1 MIKRQTTNLNSNTPP
16 MEENSLKSLKNRPK
30 WLSFIKDKVLPT
42 IGGSIKFIGEVSGIT
57 GLQKVGELLKER
69 AEGDM
74 AAKEIL
80 EEFESMKMDFLIE
93 LSNADASE
101 LEAIRKQ
108 EIERM
113 KLNGG
118 RVDWLMGAVVLSG
131 IGLMILVVCSMLW
144 IPIPESN
151 QRLVDITFGAVMSIA
166 TSIFSYY
173 VGSSRSSRL
182 KDETINKVID

>member
-1 MIKRQTTNLNSNTPP
+1 MNIPKTAES
-16 MEENSLKSLKNRPK
+16 SLKALKSRPK
-30 WLSFIKDKVLPT
+30 WLSFITSKVLPIVGASLEV
-42 IGGSIKFIGEVSGIT
+42 IGDVSGID
-57 GLQKVGELLKER
+57 GLVR
-69 AEGDM
+69 VGDM
-74 AAKEIL
+74 LKAKAEENPSAKEIYL
-80 EEFESMKMDFLIE
+80 EFESMKLDFLVE
-93 LSNADASE
+93 LSEADANE

-108 EIERM
+108 ELDRM

-182 KDETINKVID
+182 KDETINKAID

>member
-1 MIKRQTTNLNSNTPP
+1 MI
-16 MEENSLKSLKNRPK
+16 EENTLKSLKNRPK
-30 WLSFIKDKVLPT
+30 WLAFLSTRVIPT
-42 IGGSIKFIGEVSGIT
+42 IGSSLKVIGDVSGIV
-57 GLQKVGELLKER
+57 GLQKVGELLKAKVNDEP
-69 AEGDM
+69 
-74 AAKEIL
+74 AAKEVYD
-80 EEFESMKMDFLIE
+80 EFQAMKLDFLIE
-93 LSNADASE
+93 LSQADANE

-108 EIERM
+108 ELSRM

-118 RVDWLMGAVVLSG
+118 KVDWLMGAVVLSG
-131 IGLMILVVCSMLW
+131 IGLLILVVCSMLW

-151 QRLVDITFGAVMSIA
+151 QRIVDITFGAVMSIA

>member
-1 MIKRQTTNLNSNTPP
+1 MITSKN
-16 MEENSLKSLKNRPK
+16 EENSLKSLQNRPK
-30 WLSFIKDKVLPT
+30 WLRFIAEKVLPVLGT
-42 IGGSIKFIGEVSGIT
+42 SIKVIGNVSGLD
-57 GLQKVGELLKER
+57 GLQRIGTLLQDKAMEEPACKELYN
-69 AEGDM
+69 
-74 AAKEIL
+74 
-80 EEFESMKMDFLIE
+80 EFEAMKLDFLIE
-93 LSNADASE
+93 LSEADASE

-108 EIERM
+108 ELDRM

-144 IPIPESN
+144 IPIPDSN

-182 KDETINKVID
+182 KDETINKAID

>member
-1 MIKRQTTNLNSNTPP
+1 MQTTESQ
-16 MEENSLKSLKNRPK
+16 ENSLKSLKNRPK
-30 WLSFIKDKVLPT
+30 WLTFITAKVLP
-42 IGGSIKFIGEVSGIT
+42 ILGGSLKVIGDLSGIA
-57 GLQKVGELLKER
+57 GLQKVGDVLKDKAKDEPALQEVY
-69 AEGDM
+69 AEY
-74 AAKEIL
+74 
-80 EEFESMKMDFLIE
+80 ESMKIDFLIE

-108 EIERM
+108 ELDRM

-131 IGLMILVVCSMLW
+131 IGLLILVVCSMLW

>member
-1 MIKRQTTNLNSNTPP
+1 
-16 MEENSLKSLKNRPK
+16 MEENSLKSLQNRPK
-30 WLSFIKDKVLPT
+30 WLTFITDKVLPT
-42 IGGSIKFIGEVSGIT
+42 IGGSIKFIGDVSGIT
-57 GLQKVGELLKER
+57 GLQKVGAILKER
-69 AEGDM
+69 AEEDM

-108 EIERM
+108 ELDRM

-144 IPIPESN
+144 IPIPENN

>member
-1 MIKRQTTNLNSNTPP
+1 MAES
-16 MEENSLKSLKNRPK
+16 SLKPLKNRPK
-30 WLSFIKDKVLPT
+30 WLSFVLNKVLPT
-42 IGGSIKFIGEVSGIT
+42 IGSSFEIIGDVSGIN
-57 GLQKVGELLKER
+57 GLERIGTLLKEK
-69 AEGDM
+69 ADNEPS
-74 AAKEIL
+74 AKSVY
-80 EEFESMKMDFLIE
+80 EEFQSMKIDFLIE
-93 LSNADASE
+93 LSQADASE

-118 RVDWLMGAVVLSG
+118 KVDWLMGAVVLSG